1 MNKIPSSRDDLEV
14 LEGYFSP
21 QLDVSVRL
29 NTNEAPFSLPDTFI
43 RELGSEINKLD
54 LNRYPNR
61 SASELCATIATKE
74 LLKESEV
81 FVANGSNEI
90 IQLICLAYG
99 GNGRSALI
107 FEPTYAMHSQIAKV
121 TGTQVIE

>member
-29 NTNEAPFSLPDTFI
+29 NTNEAPFSLPETFI

-61 SASELCATIATKE
+61 SANELCAAIATKE

-81 FVANGSNEI
+81 FVANG
-90 IQLICLAYG
+90 
-99 GNGRSALI
+99 
-107 FEPTYAMHSQIAKV
+107 
-121 TGTQVIE
+121 